1 MRGQCIFA
9 KKCKFSHDLNSASS
23 EAPREPCQY
32 LGTSRGCFRGQQCK
46 FSHDVAAGNDV
57 NTQPRPSTS
66 SSGPRTEFENG
77 FREWTFLIPKQNTRF
92 QHVEIEKFFKKGWD
106 LINKEHTETGQ
117 QVIRK
122 LASEEGL
129 AMIKAL
135 TTEQAEGLELAT
147 SK

>member
-1 MRGQCIFA
+1 MRGQCIFG
-9 KKCKFSHDLNSASS
+9 KKCKFSHDLDPASS

-66 SSGPRTEFENG
+66 NSGPRTEFENG

-92 QHVEIEKFFKKGWD
+92 QHVETEKFFRKGWD